1 MCFRVLFVLT
11 ASRSAGSFALSD
23 AISTYQNWLEAAPL
37 LTKATTS
44 SVIFSAG
51 DALAQSLKEDTKDMS
66 VERVVRFAGTGFGN
80 GIAWSSWYDL
90 SDGLLAPLNEPVLR
104 IAGAMAIEQ
113 FLWCPL
119 LFAVYLIPLSALL
132 NGAPVAQLPSEVRKR
147 LGPLLIANAK
157 VWTPANLV
165 IYNVPL
171 EYRVLASNVIDLIW
185 AAICS
190 ETAAECGS
198 DDGCLVSAP
207 NVVLG
212 DDGCALP
219 PFPDLTQNLAIGGND
234 VVGQRVVRQRSVPTA
249 AESDEVPSS
258 SATR

>member
-1 MCFRVLFVLT
+1 MWTRWRALLFFGI
-11 ASRSAGSFALSD
+11 SRSAGSFAVPD
-23 AISTYQNWLEAAPL
+23 VVSTYQHCLESAPL

-51 DALAQSLKEDTKDMS
+51 DALAQSLGEDSEDIS

-80 GIAWSSWYDL
+80 GIAWSTWYDF
-90 SDGLLAPLNEPVLR
+90 SDQLLAPLNEPALR

-113 FLWCPL
+113 FLWCPI
-119 LFAVYLIPLSALL
+119 LFALYIIPLSAAL
-132 NGAPVAQLPSEVRKR
+132 NGAPVAQLPAEVRKR

-171 EYRVLASNVIDLIW
+171 QYRVLTSNAVDLIW

-198 DDGCLVSAP
+198 DGGCLVSAP
-207 NVVLG
+207 NIIMG

-219 PFPDLTQNLAIGGND
+219 SFSDDQDGADGNN
-234 VVGQRVVRQRSVPTA
+234 VGDGVPTTTLTE
-249 AESDEVPSS
+249 ESEELASS
-258 SATR
+258 GSKR